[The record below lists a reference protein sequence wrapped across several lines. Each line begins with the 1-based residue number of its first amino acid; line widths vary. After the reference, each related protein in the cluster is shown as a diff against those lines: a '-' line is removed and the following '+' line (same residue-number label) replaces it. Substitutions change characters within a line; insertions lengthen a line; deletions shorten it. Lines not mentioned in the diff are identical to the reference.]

1 MYLHKWLY
9 ILFAFLILLF
19 VYPNNICAKKK
30 NSKYEQKRKK
40 SQEILLVNPD
50 PISHKAM
57 PDIRLEP
64 VRKPSINFKS
74 VRINYTHGFDM
85 SHHQGDVNW
94 KLVAQD
100 PNAGFIFLKAT
111 EGSNFVDRLYKY
123 NFKEAKKAGLKVGS
137 YHFFRPNI
145 RGEQQYENFISVVDY
160 KKQDL
165 LPIID
170 VEVHPSSVSL
180 STFYSRLER
189 MLELVTKK
197 IGRRPII
204 YTGKNFYNKYFANGR
219 FKDYPF
225 MIAAYTMDEPVL
237 NNNDDYIIWQYTAT
251 GRAKGVRGDVDI
263 SRFRGNHS
271 LDEILY

>member
-1 MYLHKWLY
+1 M
-9 ILFAFLILLF
+9 
-19 VYPNNICAKKK
+19 
-30 NSKYEQKRKK
+30 
-40 SQEILLVNPD
+40 
-50 PISHKAM
+50 
-57 PDIRLEP
+57 
-64 VRKPSINFKS
+64 
-74 VRINYTHGFDM
+74 
-85 SHHQGDVNW
+85 
-94 KLVAQD
+94 
-100 PNAGFIFLKAT
+100 
-111 EGSNFVDRLYKY
+111 
-123 NFKEAKKAGLKVGS
+123 
-137 YHFFRPNI
+137 
-145 RGEQQYENFISVVDY
+145 DY

-170 VEVHPSSVSL
+170 VEVHPRSVSL

-237 NNNDDYIIWQYTAT
+237 KNNDDYIIWQYTAT

-271 LDEILY
+271 LNEILY